1 MSPEPRGCCTYKRLC
16 ARRSHHDCHP
26 RPPRRS
32 GRSLLPDTRAG
43 KRNKRRLLAGHGGGA
58 PHKRTAGLGRR
69 QEAPLEPLGRL
80 PPPLLGATREERAEP
95 AAGLAAS
102 ASIDLER
109 LPDELCTARVRGANL
124 GWATGRPLDRCRILP
139 QDCHGLRPA
148 SEPSNRQGTD
158 HRETTSPTAQE
169 QEPFHEPLKHRPGR
183 ARSNLLKVLG
193 RCPDSHRRNP
203 SRGRHGGCSTR
214 ILL

>member
-1 MSPEPRGCCTYKRLC
+1 
-16 ARRSHHDCHP
+16 
-26 RPPRRS
+26 
-32 GRSLLPDTRAG
+32 
-43 KRNKRRLLAGHGGGA
+43 
-58 PHKRTAGLGRR
+58 
-69 QEAPLEPLGRL
+69 
-80 PPPLLGATREERAEP
+80 
-95 AAGLAAS
+95 
-102 ASIDLER
+102 

-139 QDCHGLRPA
+139 QDCTASVQLPNHQTGKEPITERPLLQLRK
-148 SEPSNRQGTD
+148 SK
-158 HRETTSPTAQE
+158 
-169 QEPFHEPLKHRPGR
+169 EPFQKPLKQRPGR